1 MCFAYILK
9 NIHTCDLHYPS
20 FLSCKMHYV
29 LTATL
34 LSSVD
39 NKSGEVVPGRKKT
52 MKDFALFSTEQDKPK
67 MSAQL
72 SLAVFQYL
80 SAGN

>member
-1 MCFAYILK
+1 MCFVYILK
-9 NIHTCDLHYPS
+9 NKNVVCMHDPS
-20 FLSCKMHYV
+20 FLSCEVHFV

-52 MKDFALFSTEQDKPK
+52 MKDFALFSAEQDKPK